1 MRAYLLGF
9 LGGPTALLLVGAVV
23 LAVRQVQGSEGARR
37 AALLR
42 QIDEYERWYDGLGR
56 ERPSELDLSLYI
68 AYHPEFGRYFVWWRN
83 AVLEVDQPMA
93 ARARPAD
100 LRDPRWLDRYL
111 AFIGSASP

>member
-1 MRAYLLGF
+1 MRAYFLGLLGG
-9 LGGPTALLLVGAVV
+9 LSAILLVGAVV

-42 QIDEYERWYDGLGR
+42 QIDAYERWYDGLGH
-56 ERPSELDLSLYI
+56 ERPSDRDLTLYT

-83 AVLEVDQPMA
+83 AVLEVDHSMA

-111 AFIGSASP
+111 AFTRSASP

>member
-9 LGGPTALLLVGAVV
+9 LGGLTAILLVGAVV
-23 LAVRQVQGSEGARR
+23 LAVRQGQGGEGARR

-42 QIDEYERWYDGLGR
+42 EIDAYERWYDGLGR
-56 ERPSELDLSLYI
+56 DRPADRDLTLYL
-68 AYHPEFGRYFVWWRN
+68 AYHPEFARYFVWWRD
-83 AVLEVDQPMA
+83 AVLEVDPTMA